1 MLIFFQKNKFKIIIV
16 LIVLAIISLAS
27 YYFGAISYHYK
38 IFPFDTKTKKIEQK
52 TNYIETA
59 KNNLV
64 IQEFNL
70 PVYLKYGAIDQIDNN
85 IIFVDNNAEIYLF
98 DLENKFFKKIP
109 SPKLNNNKNSFIE
122 KYEEELG
129 TVRLR
134 NLFGLRDIFIGKFNG
149 NRNLILSSLEYKN
162 INDCYSL
169 SLFKL
174 NLNSINGDLSNEKW
188 SKIFT
193 SEPCIRVDITPNEL
207 FAATSSGGRIV
218 QLDEENLLLT
228 VGDFYSDGVNGPNLS
243 QNLDNDYGKIF
254 KVNIFTLEK
263 KMFSLGHRNPQGLFI
278 TNEKKIFSTEHGP
291 EGGDE
296 LNIIYEGKNYGW
308 PFQTFGT
315 DYNSKVWPLNKIDRK
330 KLFNYPLF
338 SWGPKLGISNLII
351 YNSDY
356 FFEWETNII
365 ISSLVGRKLIRLEYD
380 HESDKIIY
388 IENIDMDHRIRDIIE
403 LNDGRLAILT
413 DVLDANAFEN
423 IPKLLIIE
431 KNL

>member
-1 MLIFFQKNKFKIIIV
+1 M
-16 LIVLAIISLAS
+16 
-27 YYFGAISYHYK
+27 
-38 IFPFDTKTKKIEQK
+38 
-52 TNYIETA
+52 
-59 KNNLV
+59 V

-70 PVYLKYGAIDQIDNN
+70 PVYLKYGAIDQIDNK
-85 IIFVDNNAEIYLF
+85 IIYLDNNAEIYLF

-109 SPKLNNNKNSFIE
+109 SPKLNNNKNSFIK

-149 NRNLILSSLEYKN
+149 NRNLIISSLEYKD

-174 NLNSINGDLSNEKW
+174 NLNSMDGDLLNEKW
-188 SKIFT
+188 SKVFT

-207 FAATSSGGRIV
+207 FAAGSSGGRIV
-218 QLDEENLLLT
+218 QLDEENILLT

-243 QNLDNDYGKIF
+243 QNLDNDYGKTF
-254 KVNIFTLEK
+254 KVNIFTNEK
-263 KMFSLGHRNPQGLFI
+263 KMFSLGHRNQQGLFI
-278 TNEKKIFSTEHGP
+278 TNDKKIFSTEHGP

-308 PFQTFGT
+308 PFQSFGT

-356 FFEWETNII
+356 FFEWEKNII

-388 IENIDMDHRIRDIIE
+388 MENIDMDHRIRDIIE

-423 IPKLLIIE
+423 VPKLLIIE